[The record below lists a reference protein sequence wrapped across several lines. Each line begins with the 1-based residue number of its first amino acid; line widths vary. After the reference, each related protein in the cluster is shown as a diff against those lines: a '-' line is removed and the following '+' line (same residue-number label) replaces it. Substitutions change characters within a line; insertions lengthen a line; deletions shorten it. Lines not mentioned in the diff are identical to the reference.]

1 MARRDGAKSTTTG
14 AISRITLALAAL
26 ALFAG
31 FAQFGAVASLA
42 DVAKHFGHVTHS
54 TSLASQVG
62 LSGSVLGLG
71 LAALRVAS
79 LGALP
84 LASLA
89 DRLGRARLLRHTMW
103 IGLVIT
109 AAAALSPNY
118 WIFVACFALGR
129 PLLSTA
135 ATLLQVMTVE
145 LSSTVQRVGRLAI
158 VAAGAGAGAG
168 LSAILHGVIRSP
180 GSFRWLFAVAVL
192 PVVAVGALLRVIPE
206 PTSHDTE
213 LLARVGAVP
222 RAHRDALWRV
232 ATVVGVLGMIAGP
245 ANGFVFVYGE
255 SVLHISPS
263 KVAFMVTC
271 AAFTGLAGL
280 FLSRFLAARWG
291 RRTTVALGLVASGLT
306 ATLAYSGGR
315 TDFVV
320 GYLVGVA
327 AGGLVTPVITALGT
341 EIFPHHV
348 RATAAGWLVVAGVV
362 GATVGLGLFGW
373 IGDAVNSAGT
383 SALRWPAVVTFLP
396 LLWTAVLLRCLPE
409 SGHLELV

>member
-1 MARRDGAKSTTTG
+1 MARRGGAKTTTTQTLD
-14 AISRITLALAAL
+14 RVTLALALL

-42 DVAKHFGHVTHS
+42 DVAKHFGHVTSS
-54 TSLASQVG
+54 TSLSSQVG

-89 DRLGRARLLRHTMW
+89 DRLGRVRLVRQTLW
-103 IGLVIT
+103 LGLAIT

-118 WIFVACFALGR
+118 WVFVACFALGR

-135 ATLLQVMTVE
+135 STLLQVMTVE
-145 LSSTVQRVGRLAI
+145 LSSSAQRVGRLAV

-168 LSAILHGVIRSP
+168 LSAILHGAIRSS
-180 GSFRWLFAVAVL
+180 GSFRWLFAVAIL
-192 PVVAVGALLRVIPE
+192 PVVAVSAVLARVPE
-206 PTSHDTE
+206 PTTRDTE

-222 RAHRDALWRV
+222 PAYRNSLWRV
-232 ATVVGVLGMIAGP
+232 AVVVGVLGMIGGP

-255 SVLHISPS
+255 SVLHIAPS
-263 KVAFMVTC
+263 KVALMVTF
-271 AAFTGLAGL
+271 AAVTGLAGL
-280 FLSRFLAARWG
+280 FLSRLLAARWG
-291 RRTTVALGLVASGLT
+291 RRVTVALGLVASGLT
-306 ATLAYSGGR
+306 ATLAYGGG
-315 TDFVV
+315 TIAFVV
-320 GYLVGVA
+320 GYLIGVG
-327 AGGLVTPVITALGT
+327 AGGLVTPVLTALGT

-362 GATVGLGLFGW
+362 GATLGLALFGW
-373 IGDAVNSAGT
+373 VGDAVHGAGAST
-383 SALRWPAVVTFLP
+383 LRWPALVTFVP
-396 LLWTAVLLRCLPE
+396 LLWTVVLLRPLPE
-409 SGHLELV
+409 RASVDIV